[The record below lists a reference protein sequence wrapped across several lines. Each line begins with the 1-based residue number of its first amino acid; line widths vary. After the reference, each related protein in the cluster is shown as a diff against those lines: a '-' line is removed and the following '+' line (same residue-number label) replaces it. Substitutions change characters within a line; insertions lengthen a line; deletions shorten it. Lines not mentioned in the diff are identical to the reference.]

1 MGEVKING
9 SSHIFLEKTEMGGGP
24 FNTDV
29 IVDILAENPY
39 LFPPPAFGTLISS
52 LFFRGVFR
60 LLRSFCDVF
69 AFTLLLKSQHSLKI
83 L

>member
-39 LFPPPAFGTLISS
+39 LFPPPRFWDPY
-52 LFFRGVFR
+52 FFPVFSR
-60 LLRSFCDVF
+60 SFPALAELLRRFRV
-69 AFTLLLKSQHSLKI
+69 HSI
-83 L
+83 TEITT